1 MSNRLTR
8 ARIILDLEDGSRYG
22 FDFVNPDE
30 AVMETHDEGQ
40 FDYYADLLARGPV
53 NVRYT
58 LTIEGRDLM
67 VIREDGFS
75 PPPEQHAINP
85 PQIELER
92 RPF

>member
-8 ARIILDLEDGSRYG
+8 ARIIIDLEDGGRFG

-40 FDYYADLLARGPV
+40 FDYYADILARAT
-53 NVRYT
+53 NLRYT

-75 PPPEQHAINP
+75 PPPEQPAINP
-85 PQIELER
+85 PQTELER